1 MSIVQWALVV
11 GGSMSVMRPIA
22 WAIAIVILRFSGA
35 RTVDEAASALR
46 LARGCQWPADTA
58 H

>member
-1 MSIVQWALVV
+1 
-11 GGSMSVMRPIA
+11 MRPIA

-46 LARGCQWPADTA
+46 LARGDHRTNRSDDG
-58 H
+58 